1 MTTEAERYSV
11 QLEEYMPSASVA
23 DLWTAVEDILDHG
36 PLGSRPRRTG
46 LALGYVQSGKTANII
61 GLAAAAAD
69 AGYRIVIAMLG
80 TTNLLVD
87 QNVSRL
93 TATLTA
99 GRKDYSWRELRGLKG
114 VKGGAEIRD
123 WLDRGRT
130 LILPTI
136 KHAGRV
142 RDLASALSHA
152 DLGGIPVLVIDD
164 EADQASLNAAT
175 QPASESSTYAALAEL
190 RGQLP
195 THIYVQYT
203 ATPYAPLLL
212 DLGDQLSPE
221 FVTLLHPGPG
231 YTGGREFFVDHS
243 DVVIRPIPSS
253 DEQQAKALP
262 TRLPGSLHTAFA
274 NFLAGA
280 ALLLSTGDDLAPIS
294 MLVHSTQRTDVQA
307 RYHFLVQRLL
317 RTWTPRVQAAVTVED
332 LPAELVQEY
341 RLLVDRTRT
350 AVPEGEFLAS
360 LRRTLSETTLWLVNS
375 DSAVKSVD
383 WNAAPVHVLVGG
395 NKLDRGFTVE
405 GLTVTYM
412 NRPPSNQI
420 DTLEQRAR
428 AFGYRSDLLPYCQF
442 FATPRTLK
450 ILKDIVFTDYDL
462 RAQLTDVLERGGTVH
477 EWAQE
482 IGLLLPEGTKPTRPS
497 VIGALNQFNRSTDGW
512 HSMRQP
518 SLDPSSR
525 AHNDAL
531 VAALGIKDAPR
542 LPYGRLHFPTLELP
556 TQQVLDEFLAKWA
569 IDGYSPGWRHEEIL
583 EHLGRLASWQT
594 DMTVV
599 YLDDQDF
606 GPRMRR
612 WDELGFVNLFQGRDV
627 RRDDSAYY
635 LGDRSTPSPDRDSVS
650 LQIHYVA
657 RRGDPEHP
665 LHTIAVR
672 LGDMQRTR
680 KEKT

>member
-1 MTTEAERYSV
+1 MTTEVERYST
-11 QLEEYMPSASVA
+11 QLQKYMPSASIA
-23 DLWTAVEDILDHG
+23 ALWSAVDEILDHG
-36 PLGSRPRRTG
+36 PLGSHPRRTG

-99 GRKDYSWRELRGLKG
+99 NRKDYSWRELRGLKG
-114 VKGGAEIRD
+114 VKGGGEIRD

-136 KHAGRV
+136 KHAGRL

-152 DLGGIPVLVIDD
+152 DLGNTSVLVIDD

-175 QPASESSTYAALAEL
+175 QPASESATYAALGVL
-190 RGQLP
+190 RAQLP
-195 THIYVQYT
+195 NHLYVQYT

-221 FVTLLHPGPG
+221 FVTLLHPGAG
-231 YTGGREFFVDHS
+231 YTGGREFFVDHR
-243 DVVIRPIPSS
+243 DIVIRPIPSS
-253 DEQQAKALP
+253 DEQPAKALP
-262 TRLPGSLHTAFA
+262 TRLPASLHTALA

-280 ALLLSTGDDLAPIS
+280 ALLLSTSDDLAPIS

-307 RYHFLVQRLL
+307 RYHFLIQRLL
-317 RTWTPRVQAAVTVED
+317 RTWNPRVQAAVTAAD
-332 LPAELVQEY
+332 LPEELTKEH
-341 RLLVDRTRT
+341 RLLVDRTGT
-350 AVPEGEFLAS
+350 AVSEGQFLAS
-360 LRRTLSETTLWLVNS
+360 LRRTLQEATLWLVNS

-412 NRPPSNQI
+412 NRPPSQQI

-450 ILKDIVFTDYDL
+450 VLKEIVFTDYDL

-477 EWAQE
+477 EWAHE
-482 IGLLLPEGTKPTRPS
+482 VGLLLPEGTKPTRPS
-497 VIGALNQFNRSTDGW
+497 VIGALNTFNGRADGW
-512 HSMRQP
+512 HSLRQP
-518 SLDPSSR
+518 SLNTSLRD
-525 AHNDAL
+525 HNDRL
-531 VAALGIKDAPR
+531 VNALGIKDAPR
-542 LPYGRLHFPTLELP
+542 SPYGRLHFPTLELP
-556 TQQVLDEFLAKWA
+556 MRQVLTDFLANWA
-569 IDGYSPGWRHEEIL
+569 TEGYSPGWRRDEIL
-583 EHLGRLASWQT
+583 EHLGRVMAWQEN
-594 DMTVV
+594 MTVV
-599 YLDDQDF
+599 YLDDQVY
-606 GPRMRR
+606 GPRLRR

-627 RRDDSAYY
+627 TRADADYY
-635 LGDRSTPSPDRDSVS
+635 QGDRSTPSPDPQLAS

-657 RRGDPEHP
+657 RRQDPDHP

-680 KEKT
+680 KETK

>member
-1 MTTEAERYSV
+1 MTSEVERYSK
-11 QLEEYMPSASVA
+11 QLQRYMPGSSIEA
-23 DLWTAVEDILDHG
+23 LWVAVEDILDHG

-93 TATLTA
+93 TATLT
-99 GRKDYSWRELRGLKG
+99 GDRKDYSWRELRGLKG
-114 VKGGAEIRD
+114 VKGGAEVRD

-136 KHAGRV
+136 KHSGRL
-142 RDLASALSHA
+142 RDLASALSHV
-152 DLGGIPVLVIDD
+152 DLAGIPVLVIDD

-175 QPASESSTYAALAEL
+175 QPMAESATYSALAEL
-190 RGQLP
+190 RAELP
-195 THIYVQYT
+195 EHLYVQYT

-212 DLGDQLSPE
+212 DLGDHLSPE

-243 DVVIRPIPSS
+243 DIVIRPIPSS
-253 DEQQAKALP
+253 DEQAAKSLP
-262 TRLPGSLHTAFA
+262 TRLPASLRSAFA

-280 ALLLSTGDDLAPIS
+280 ALLLSTSDDLAPIS

-307 RYHFLVQRLL
+307 RYHFLIQRLL
-317 RTWTPRVQAAVTVED
+317 RTWTPQVQAAVTAED
-332 LPAELVQEY
+332 LPKEIAEEY
-341 RLLVDRTRT
+341 RLLLGRTRLT
-350 AVPEGEFLAS
+350 ASEGQFLAS
-360 LRRTLSETTLWLVNS
+360 LRRTLLETTLWLVNS
-375 DSAVKSVD
+375 DSAVKAVD

-412 NRPPSNQI
+412 NRPPSTQI

-428 AFGYRSDLLPYCQF
+428 AFGYRSDLLPFCQF

-450 ILKDIVFTDYDL
+450 ILRDIVFTDYDL

-477 EWAQE
+477 EWAHDV
-482 IGLLLPEGTKPTRPS
+482 GLLLPAGTKPTRPN
-497 VIGALNQFNRSTDGW
+497 VIGALNRFHGSAEGW
-512 HSMRQP
+512 YSLRQP
-518 SLDPSSR
+518 ALDSAAR
-525 AHNDAL
+525 AINESL
-531 VAALGIKDAPR
+531 VAALGIREAPR
-542 LPYGRLHFPTLELP
+542 IPYGRLHFPTLEIP
-556 TQQVLDEFLAKWA
+556 TERVYEFLSSWVM
-569 IDGYSPGWRHEEIL
+569 DGYSAGWRHEDIL
-583 EHLGRLASWQT
+583 EHLSRLAAWHQT
-594 DMTVV
+594 ITVV
-599 YLDDQDF
+599 YLDDQHL
-606 GPRMRR
+606 GPRLRR
-612 WDELGFVNLFQGRDV
+612 WDELGFVNLFQGRDN
-627 RRDDSAYY
+627 RQDEDAAYR
-635 LGDRSTPSPDRDSVS
+635 GDRATPTADREQPS
-650 LQIHYVA
+650 LQIHFVA
-657 RRGDPEHP
+657 RRDDPSHP
-665 LHTIAVR
+665 LHTLAVR

-680 KEKT
+680 KDRT